1 MCLKDNT
8 GKRANT
14 VKAGADAKGKANPIL
29 KFFDAGMT
37 GVLVAVAS

>member
-8 GKRANT
+8 AQRANT
-14 VKAGADAKGKANPIL
+14 VKAGADGEGKANPMI